1 MDQMLTQMLVEKL
14 GVPKEVYDN
23 LQKGDLSTSIS
34 SLFPDPQMA
43 MLVNSM
49 LGQITTE
56 NETSEQRVDPE
67 RALANARQTIR
78 ELREDLEDA
87 DTMLHYFAEM
97 FGVCPFCL
105 GWGKQCLHCKGRG
118 VLEDTFPNEE
128 ELLAWVKPALKKLGL
143 RVVKL
148 GSV

>member
-1 MDQMLTQMLVEKL
+1 MDQILTRMLVEKL
-14 GVPKEVYDN
+14 GIPMENYDS
-23 LQKGDLSTSIS
+23 LLKGDLSSLVT
-34 SLFPDPQMA
+34 SLFPDPQTA
-43 MLVNSM
+43 MIVNSV
-49 LGQITTE
+49 LSQTTAE
-56 NETSEQRVDPE
+56 NETSEKRVDPE
-67 RALANARQTIR
+67 RALASARQTIR
-78 ELREDLEDA
+78 ELREDLEAA

-105 GWGKQCLHCKGRG
+105 GWGKHCLQCKGRG